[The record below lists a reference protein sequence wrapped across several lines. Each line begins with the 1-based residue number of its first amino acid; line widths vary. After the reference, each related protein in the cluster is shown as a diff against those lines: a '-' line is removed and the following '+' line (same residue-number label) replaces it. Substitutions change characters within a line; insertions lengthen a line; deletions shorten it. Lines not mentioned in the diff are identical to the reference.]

1 MLIAIWTIIAF
12 ESHVL
17 MKFGK
22 FAVVNVQILSW
33 ISDERREVTRCE
45 ISKCEV
51 NNIELRDISLKIV
64 KEVKD
69 RNLDRSIALYHPY
82 ENL

>member
-1 MLIAIWTIIAF
+1 MI
-12 ESHVL
+12 
-17 MKFGK
+17 
-22 FAVVNVQILSW
+22 NVQILSW
-33 ISDERREVTRCE
+33 ISDERREVTRRE

-51 NNIELRDISLKIV
+51 NNIGLRDTSSKIV

-69 RNLDRSIALYHPY
+69 RSLDRFIALYHPY